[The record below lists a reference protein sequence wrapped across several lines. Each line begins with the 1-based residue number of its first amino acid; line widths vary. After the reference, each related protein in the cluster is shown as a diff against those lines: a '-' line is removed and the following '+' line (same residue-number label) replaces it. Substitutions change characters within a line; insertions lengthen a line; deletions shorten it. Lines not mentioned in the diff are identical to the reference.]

1 MSEDW
6 SDVPLIPV
14 FPNWSQ
20 PVTERYEFRT
30 TVFEAHSGDEQRR
43 ALRQRPRR
51 SIQYLGSAHGETLR
65 EISALLTLR
74 RDTRVKV
81 PNVTASQEAEYLTP
95 TMVQFHGGNPG
106 WLEAG
111 TYVFV
116 QEGLREEV
124 ARVLEVGINGVTFL
138 EELVFEY
145 IHPRVSPARL
155 CRFPPEQK
163 MSYLTNMVAQG
174 TFLLEIDPGTEA
186 DEATIEPTQF
196 RGQDTMFLRPNWRD
210 GVPITFGVPGDII
223 DYGVGRIAV
232 DYRQTLNTKIVEL
245 SFLGRSREEVAK
257 HLNQFYRAKGR
268 RGVFYIPTWTSDF
281 EMVGPVDYGTNSIT
295 IRGLYRQ
302 ALDPIDFSHRNIA
315 LIAGET
321 VIPCGIYSAT
331 VVAEGLKLRI
341 DRNLAELPLPEKFFI
356 SWLVMARFASDEMV
370 VDWRTDTVAEIS
382 YKVAVMRDSFY
393 ELAIGGHRIVFYG
406 DYVLMDGGAT

>member
-6 SDVPLIPV
+6 SEVPMIPV
-14 FPNWSQ
+14 FPNWNQ
-20 PVTERYEFRT
+20 PVSERYEFRT

-51 SIQYLGSAHGETLR
+51 SIQYLGSASGETLR
-65 EISALLTLR
+65 ELSALLTLR

-81 PNVTASQEAEYLTP
+81 PDTTRSEVSTFVNETTI
-95 TMVQFHGGNPG
+95 QFPSGNPG
-106 WLEAG
+106 WLAAG
-111 TYVFV
+111 DYVFM

-124 ARVLEVGINGVTFL
+124 ARVLDVDGVVTFE
-138 EELVFEY
+138 EELLFDY
-145 IHPRVSPARL
+145 QNPRVYPARL

-163 MSYLTNMVAQG
+163 LSYLTNMVAQG
-174 TFLLEIDPGTEA
+174 TFVLEIDPGTEA
-186 DEATIEPTQF
+186 DEATSEPTQF
-196 RGQDTMFLRPNWRD
+196 RGQDTMFLKPNWRD
-210 GVPITFGVPGDII
+210 GVPVTFGIPGDII
-223 DYGVGRIAV
+223 DYGVGRIAI

-245 SFLGRSREEVAK
+245 SFLGRSRDEVRK

-295 IRGLYRQ
+295 VRGIYRQ
-302 ALDPIDFSHRNIA
+302 DLDPFDFSHRNIA
-315 LIAGET
+315 LIWGDT

-341 DRNLAELPLPEKFFI
+341 DRNLAELPLPERFFL
-356 SWLVMARFASDEMV
+356 SWLVMARYASDEMA
-370 VDWRTDTVAEIS
+370 VDWRTDTVAEVS
-382 YKVAVMRDSFY
+382 YKVAVMRDSFF
-393 ELAIGGHRIVFYG
+393 ELAIGGHRVVFYG
-406 DYVLMDGGAT
+406 DYVLMGDT